1 MLQLTWT
8 TFWRT
13 SRVPVQRF
21 LSHWPRSHIAS
32 RKGICACMQGV
43 TIVNRRERKP
53 IQG

>member
-43 TIVNRRERKP
+43 TIVNR
-53 IQG
+53 